1 MRAYVNL
8 ETEQIR
14 IILEMLSEISLDRD
28 LISAERYLR
37 ETLVDALKECLS
49 GGM

>member
-14 IILEMLSEISLDRD
+14 MILEMITEIEMSRD
-28 LISAERYLR
+28 LTSGERYLR
-37 ETLVDALKECLS
+37 GTLLGALKECLS